1 MINRPPIHMICYM
14 DSRGNPHEFTVG
26 CGCTEIRELE
36 ESGEYSFVPWVEV
49 WNGDKL
55 LFRASQHK
63 LEHIVY

>member
-1 MINRPPIHMICYM
+1 MTDRRFHMIFYL
-14 DSRGNPHEFTVG
+14 DSQGNPKEFTVG

-49 WNGDKL
+49 WSGDTL
-55 LFRASQHK
+55 LFRASKHK